1 MRIHTA
7 GPEAGRR
14 IREVRRAIDMTS
26 AEVARRADCSANGL
40 RQLESGARAYVSD
53 AYLERIGVVLGV
65 TVPQLRGH
73 DPLPSGETLLFEHA
87 FAAGYEQA
95 LADATLESLALHT
108 RGQNESQDSANA
120 SLQAVA
126 A

>member
-1 MRIHTA
+1 MRIHTE

-14 IREVRRAIDMTS
+14 IRQVRRAIDITS

-53 AYLERIGVVLGV
+53 AYLGRIGLVLGV
-65 TVPQLRGH
+65 TVAQLRGH
-73 DPLPSGETLLFEHA
+73 DPLPSNETLLFEHA
-87 FAAGYEQA
+87 FAAGYDQA
-95 LADATLESLALHT
+95 VADLAGVPLALHT
-108 RGQNESQDSANA
+108 RGQNDSQDCANA
-120 SLQAVA
+120 SPQALA